1 MSVIDKLSSI
11 SDTLSEIFKF
21 ANENTE
27 IKEDFEEYLKTIGM
41 YNAPASQINSVIVSY
56 VFERVFH
63 KGADTVFSMFLKE
76 KKDIDFQTKKIVQ
89 SLQNSID
96 ALFEVKNVH
105 KNGFDLNNLVNEKKY
120 FAMPLVKMSHLRG
133 IYKGS
138 YMLARIFPFEN
149 EYYIVEIR
157 ETFSSL
163 DKNRVLKYAVAKII
177 EQPENLYKDNPD
189 KIDEIEDEISKF
201 TQKFVE
207 CFGTDEIIT
216 TNICVDELI
225 SDFNDYYFGT
235 EEAKTPEQIK
245 ELIQPVEKYAYFKV
259 PEFNSTYDNYI
270 ESSMAGFS
278 SHSHKY
284 DVGVIFD
291 KDTGMFIVP
300 FYGTLCHICETE
312 NYKEVEGWDQC
323 IKSIM
328 ENDKIPA
335 VLIKR
340 ISDKY
345 PSFVNILNDL
355 YETNM
360 TIDEYLEKYKIDYL
374 KNKIYSPTSV
384 LYSSKA
390 FGDLMG
396 FIPTEEET
404 KAKEIQKTQGAT
416 VGRNDPCPCGS
427 GKKYKKCCGA
437 VV

>member
-76 KKDIDFQTKKIVQ
+76 KKDIDSQTKKIVQ

-235 EEAKTPEQIK
+235 EEAKTPEQI
-245 ELIQPVEKYAYFKV
+245 
-259 PEFNSTYDNYI
+259 
-270 ESSMAGFS
+270 
-278 SHSHKY
+278 
-284 DVGVIFD
+284 
-291 KDTGMFIVP
+291 
-300 FYGTLCHICETE
+300 
-312 NYKEVEGWDQC
+312 
-323 IKSIM
+323 
-328 ENDKIPA
+328 
-335 VLIKR
+335 
-340 ISDKY
+340 
-345 PSFVNILNDL
+345 
-355 YETNM
+355 
-360 TIDEYLEKYKIDYL
+360 
-374 KNKIYSPTSV
+374 
-384 LYSSKA
+384 
-390 FGDLMG
+390 
-396 FIPTEEET
+396 
-404 KAKEIQKTQGAT
+404 
-416 VGRNDPCPCGS
+416 
-427 GKKYKKCCGA
+427 
-437 VV
+437 